1 MPERILVVD
10 DDPTIRQTVAEVLM
24 RQGHDV
30 RQAEDGASALRQAGE
45 QSFALI
51 LLDLRLP
58 NVSGLEIMPKLLELD
73 DRTVVVV
80 MTAYPEVRT
89 AISSLKAGAYDY
101 LNKPF
106 DLDDLRGMV
115 QRALEA
121 RRLRSEVEQLRAT
134 ARHAQPV
141 EELVGDSPEF
151 RQLLE
156 ITRRIAAAGRS
167 PVLIRGES
175 GTGKEKVAQA
185 IHVFSLRA
193 AGPWITVNCSAISE
207 GLLESE
213 MFGHEKGAFTDAK
226 ERKRGLFELAD
237 GGTLFLDEVGDLS
250 LALQP
255 KLLRALDSQTF
266 RRVGGQ
272 NEIKVDVRIVAA
284 TNRDLTAMI
293 REGRFREDLY
303 YRLNVAGIDMPPL
316 RSRRSDILLLA
327 EHFLK
332 LGGATMKLPRPGVE
346 PAAAELLETYA
357 WPGNVRELRNVM
369 ERALILSGGQTIG
382 PGHLPK
388 ELFGK
393 VGPAA
398 KPAEAASNA
407 MDMTLAEAERRHI
420 LRVLDL
426 CKGNKTSAAKR
437 LDITRLTLRNKLRQ
451 FGVTDSGE
459 E

>member
-1 MPERILVVD
+1 MAERILVVD
-10 DDPTIRQTVAEVLM
+10 DDPTIRQTVAEVLI
-24 RQGHDV
+24 RQGYDI
-30 RQAEDGASALRQAGE
+30 RQAEDGASALRQARD
-45 QSFALI
+45 QPFALV

-58 NVSGLEIMPKLLELD
+58 DVNGLEILPKLLELD
-73 DRTVVVV
+73 DRTLVVA

-121 RRLRSEVEQLRAT
+121 RRLRFEVERLRAT
-134 ARHAQPV
+134 TRYAQPV

-151 RQLLE
+151 HQMIG

-185 IHVFSLRA
+185 IHAFSPRA
-193 AGPWITVNCSAISE
+193 SGPWITVNCSAISE

-250 LALQP
+250 TALQP
-255 KLLRALDSQTF
+255 KLLRALDTQTF

-303 YRLNVAGIDMPPL
+303 YRLNVASIDMPPL
-316 RSRRSDILLLA
+316 RARRSDILPLA
-327 EHFLK
+327 KHFLK
-332 LGGATMKLPRPGVE
+332 HGAVTMNLARADIE
-346 PAAAELLETYA
+346 PTAAELLEAYA

-369 ERALILSGGQTIG
+369 ERALILSGDHPVG
-382 PGHLPK
+382 PDHLPK
-388 ELFGK
+388 ELLGQE
-393 VGPAA
+393 GPGA
-398 KPAEAASNA
+398 KPAMAASEGK
-407 MDMTLAEAERRHI
+407 DMTLAEAERRHI
-420 LRVLDL
+420 LRVLDI

-437 LDITRLTLRNKLRQ
+437 LEISRLTLRNKLRQ
-451 FGVTDSGE
+451 YGVMDSGE

>member
-10 DDPTIRQTVAEVLM
+10 DDPTIRETVAEVLT
-24 RQGHDV
+24 RQGHELF
-30 RQAEDGASALRQAGE
+30 QAEDGASALRYARE
-45 QSFALI
+45 HSFALI
-51 LLDLRLP
+51 LLDLHLPDVNGLDILPRL
-58 NVSGLEIMPKLLELD
+58 LDLD
-73 DRTVVVV
+73 DRTKVVVI
-80 MTAYPEVRT
+80 TAFPEVRT

-106 DLDDLRGMV
+106 DLDDLRGIV

-134 ARHAQPV
+134 ARHAHPA
-141 EELVGDSPEF
+141 EELIGDSPEF

-156 ITRRIAAAGRS
+156 MTRRIAAAGRS

-175 GTGKEKVAQA
+175 GTGKEKVAEA
-185 IHVFSLRA
+185 IHTVSPRA
-193 AGPWITVNCSAISE
+193 SGPWITINCSAISE

-250 LALQP
+250 LVLQP

-266 RRVGGQ
+266 RRVGGK
-272 NEIKVDVRIVAA
+272 NEITVDVRIVAA

-293 REGRFREDLY
+293 RDGRFREDLY
-303 YRLNVAGIDMPPL
+303 YRLNVASIDMPPL
-316 RSRRSDILLLA
+316 RARRSDILLLA

-332 LGGATMKLPRPGVE
+332 LGAATMKLTQPGIE
-346 PAAAELLETYA
+346 PTAAELLEAYA
-357 WPGNVRELRNVM
+357 WPGNVRELRNVL

-382 PGHLPK
+382 PGQLPK
-388 ELFGK
+388 EFFGQT
-393 VGPAA
+393 GAAA
-398 KPAEAASNA
+398 KPAEAALDAIN
-407 MDMTLAEAERRHI
+407 MTLAEAERRHI
-420 LRVLDL
+420 LRALEL
-426 CKGNKTSAAKR
+426 CKGNKTAAAKC
-437 LDITRLTLRNKLRQ
+437 LDISRLTLRNKLRLY
-451 FGVTDSGE
+451 GLADGGAE
-459 E
+459 

>member
-1 MPERILVVD
+1 MAERVLVVD
-10 DDPTIRQTVAEVLM
+10 DDPTIRQTVAEVLI
-24 RQGHDV
+24 RQGYDV
-30 RQAEDGASALRQAGE
+30 RQAEDGGGALRQARE
-45 QSFALI
+45 HPFALI

-58 NVSGLEIMPKLLELD
+58 DVNGLEIMPRLLELD
-73 DRTVVVV
+73 DRALVVV

-106 DLDDLRGMV
+106 ELDDLRGLV

-121 RRLRSEVEQLRAT
+121 RRLRSEVEQLRAST
-134 ARHAQPV
+134 RRAQPL

-151 RQLLE
+151 HHLIE
-156 ITRRIAAAGRS
+156 FTRRIAAAGRS

-185 IHVFSLRA
+185 IHAFSPRA

-207 GLLESE
+207 GLMESE

-237 GGTLFLDEVGDLS
+237 EGTLFLDEVGDLS

-255 KLLRALDSQTF
+255 KLLRALDSKMF

-284 TNRDLTAMI
+284 TNRNLTAMI
-293 REGRFREDLY
+293 RDGRFREDLY

-327 EHFLK
+327 EYFLK
-332 LGGATMKLPRPGVE
+332 LGAATMRLAQPGIE
-346 PAAAELLETYA
+346 PMAAELLEAYA

-382 PGHLPK
+382 SNHLPK
-388 ELFGK
+388 ELFGQA
-393 VGPAA
+393 GSTA
-398 KPAEAASNA
+398 KAAEAASDAINL
-407 MDMTLAEAERRHI
+407 TLAEAERRHI

-426 CKGNKTSAAKR
+426 CKSNKTSAAKR

-451 FGVTDSGE
+451 YGVTDSDEG
-459 E
+459 

>member
-1 MPERILVVD
+1 MAERILVVD
-10 DDPTIRQTVAEVLM
+10 DDPTIRQTVAEVLI
-24 RQGHDV
+24 RQGYDIH
-30 RQAEDGASALRQAGE
+30 QAEDGASALRQARD
-45 QSFALI
+45 QPFALV

-58 NVSGLEIMPKLLELD
+58 DVNGLEILPKLLELD
-73 DRTVVVV
+73 DRTLVVA

-106 DLDDLRGMV
+106 DLDDLRSMV

-121 RRLRSEVEQLRAT
+121 RRLRFEVERLRAT
-134 ARHAQPV
+134 TRHAQPV

-151 RQLLE
+151 RQTIG

-175 GTGKEKVAQA
+175 GTGKENVAQA
-185 IHVFSLRA
+185 IHAFSPRA
-193 AGPWITVNCSAISE
+193 GGPWITVNCSAISE

-250 LALQP
+250 MALQP
-255 KLLRALDSQTF
+255 KLLRALDTQTF

-272 NEIKVDVRIVAA
+272 NEVKVDVRIVAA

-303 YRLNVAGIDMPPL
+303 YRLNVASIDMPPL
-316 RSRRSDILLLA
+316 RSRRSDILPLA
-327 EHFLK
+327 KYFLK
-332 LGGATMKLPRPGVE
+332 HGAATMKLAQPDIE
-346 PAAAELLETYA
+346 PTAAELLETYS

-369 ERALILSGGQTIG
+369 ERALILAGDHHVG
-382 PGHLPK
+382 PNHLPK
-388 ELFGK
+388 ELLGK
-393 VGPAA
+393 ERLGVEPAV
-398 KPAEAASNA
+398 AASDGKDLA
-407 MDMTLAEAERRHI
+407 LAEAERRHI
-420 LRVLDL
+420 LRVLDI

-437 LDITRLTLRNKLRQ
+437 LEISRLTLRNKLRQ
-451 FGVTDSGE
+451 YGVLDRGE